1 MNEPQITVDIRKSAK
16 AGATKAFADVRLDFP
31 DGEIRLIGFG
41 IVKQPGK
48 SPWVGFPENR
58 GQSQYFKVIDA
69 KGRIRDAIIKAI
81 LTAYNK
87 PGSDSCSP

>member
-1 MNEPQITVDIRKSAK
+1 MKEPQITVEIRQSAK
-16 AGATKAFADVRLDFP
+16 VGATKAYADVRLDFP

-58 GQSQYFKVIDA
+58 GQSQYFKVVEA
-69 KGRIRDAIIKAI
+69 KGRIRELIIKAI
-81 LTAYNK
+81 LAAYNALNA
-87 PGSDSCSP
+87 DS

>member
-1 MNEPQITVDIRKSAK
+1 MKEPQITVEIRQSAK
-16 AGATKAFADVRLDFP
+16 VGATKAYADVRLDFP

-58 GQSQYFKVIDA
+58 GQSQYFKVVEA
-69 KGRIRDAIIKAI
+69 KGRIRELIIKGI
-81 LTAYNK
+81 LAAYNALNA
-87 PGSDSCSP
+87 DS

>member
-1 MNEPQITVDIRKSAK
+1 MTLN
-16 AGATKAFADVRLDFP
+16 FP

-48 SPWVGFPENR
+48 SPWVGFPENH
-58 GQSQYFKVIDA
+58 GQSQYFPVVAA

-81 LTAYNK
+81 LAAYHE
-87 PGSDSCSP
+87 SEQDS